1 MEQNSLFVQ
10 IVGFM
15 RFVLPCFDDSDD
27 IRDVQWRIN
36 LEKIAYCCPM
46 RVVEWSNRGFVIPG
60 SVFDPQPAS
69 AFDKPRSATNDAAV
83 ALPKIFFDF
92 LHFFL
97 IKKLI
102 PAYHRTRGQKAL
114 PA

>member
-1 MEQNSLFVQ
+1 MLFA
-10 IVGFM
+10 
-15 RFVLPCFDDSDD
+15 LPCFDDSDD
-27 IRDVQWRIN
+27 IRDLQWRIN

-69 AFDKPRSATNDAAV
+69 ALISRE
-83 ALPKIFFDF
+83 ALPTMQQWLYRRFFDF